1 MGNVL
6 HWLFSYFGVHPPH
19 LCQCNVVATA
29 ASGAKSAR
37 EARREA
43 KKLDIKAVEVRHSLR
58 NQWNLEISWDISY
71 ISWDVGSVFTF
82 HGGNICLKKTDSLGL
97 DWNYTDF
104 NINVHHEQLEND
116 LK

>member
-1 MGNVL
+1 MFYIGCFRTL
-6 HWLFSYFGVHPPH
+6 EFTS

-82 HGGNICLKKTDSLGL
+82 HGGNICFKKTDSLGL
-97 DWNYTDF
+97 DWNYTGF